1 MNIQNL
7 KYLLEIAESGSVTAA
22 AKVLYLS
29 QPRLSKILAETERE
43 YGVTIFRREN
53 NGLTPTEAGNRFLTI
68 ARDLVREAE
77 SRERQLYSVGRNDRA
92 RVSVTRLSY
101 ICDIFLNYM
110 LHWDKRKPL
119 RFFYEETDLL
129 TAIQNVYTGTSEL
142 AVAHVH
148 NGLLEAVRTQVEGHG
163 LALEQVGEIIP
174 HLVVRVGH
182 PLTRLSRPIRAEDLY
197 DKCFVL
203 YPDVEEVLPGVGRA
217 PSPAEQ
223 FIKNLDWSRI
233 GQIAYI
239 TSRGTFYDLLNQSNA
254 VAIGAQSVDNQERV
268 NQVVSLPFDPEFL
281 SGFDQDMT
289 GGVYAVTQPGR
300 TLSEPVAGFLELLR
314 EKRY

>member
-77 SRERQLYSVGRNDRA
+77 SRERQLYSVGQNDRA

-101 ICDIFLNYM
+101 ICDIFLDYL

-148 NGLLEAVRTQVEGHG
+148 NGLLEAVRTQAEGHG

-182 PLTRLSRPIRAEDLY
+182 PLTRLNRPIRGEDLY

-217 PSPAEQ
+217 PSPSEQ

-239 TSRGTFYDLLNQSNA
+239 TSRGTFYDLLTQSNA

-281 SGFDQDMT
+281 SGFEQEMT
-289 GGVYAVTQPGR
+289 GGIYAVTQPGR

>member
-77 SRERQLYSVGRNDRA
+77 SREQQLYSVGQNDRA

-101 ICDIFLNYM
+101 ICEIFLDYL
-110 LHWDKRKPL
+110 LHWDKSKPL

-182 PLTRLSRPIRAEDLY
+182 PLTRLNRPIRAEDLY

-233 GQIAYI
+233 GQIVYI
-239 TSRGTFYDLLNQSNA
+239 TSRGSFYDLLTQSNA

-281 SGFDQDMT
+281 SGFDQEMT

>member
-53 NGLTPTEAGNRFLTI
+53 NGMTPTGVGKRFLTI
-68 ARDLVREAE
+68 ARDLVQEAE
-77 SRERQLYSVGRNDRA
+77 SRERQLYSVGQDDRA

-101 ICDIFLNYM
+101 ICEIFLDYL
-110 LHWDKRKPL
+110 LHWDKSKPL

-182 PLTRLSRPIRAEDLY
+182 PLTRLNRPIRAEDLY

-239 TSRGTFYDLLNQSNA
+239 TSRGTFYDLLTQSNA

>member
-77 SRERQLYSVGRNDRA
+77 SRERQLYSVGQDDRA

-101 ICDIFLNYM
+101 ICEIFLDYL
-110 LHWDKRKPL
+110 LHWDKSKPL

-148 NGLLEAVRTQVEGHG
+148 NGLLEAVRTQAEGYG

-182 PLTRLSRPIRAEDLY
+182 PLTRLNRPIRAEDLY

-239 TSRGTFYDLLNQSNA
+239 TSRGSFYDLLTQSNA

>member
-77 SRERQLYSVGRNDRA
+77 SRERQLYSVGQNDRA

-101 ICDIFLNYM
+101 ICDIFLDY
-110 LHWDKRKPL
+110 LLQWDKRKPL

-148 NGLLEAVRTQVEGHG
+148 NGLLEAVRTQAEGHG

-182 PLTRLSRPIRAEDLY
+182 PLTRLNRPIRGEDLY

-239 TSRGTFYDLLNQSNA
+239 TSRGTFYDLLTQSNA

-289 GGVYAVTQPGR
+289 GGVYAVTQPDR

>member
-77 SRERQLYSVGRNDRA
+77 SREQQLYSVGQNDRA

-101 ICDIFLNYM
+101 ICEIFLDYL
-110 LHWDKRKPL
+110 LHWDKSKPL

-148 NGLLEAVRTQVEGHG
+148 NGLLEAVRTQAEGHG

-182 PLTRLSRPIRAEDLY
+182 PLTRLNRPIRAEDLY

-233 GQIAYI
+233 GQIVYI
-239 TSRGTFYDLLNQSNA
+239 TSRGSFYDLLTQSNA

>member
-77 SRERQLYSVGRNDRA
+77 SREQQLYSVGQNDRA

-101 ICDIFLNYM
+101 ICEIFLDYL
-110 LHWDKRKPL
+110 LHWDKSKPL

-148 NGLLEAVRTQVEGHG
+148 NGLLEAVRTQAEGHG

-182 PLTRLSRPIRAEDLY
+182 PLTRLNRPIRGEDLY
-197 DKCFVL
+197 DQCFVL

-233 GQIAYI
+233 GQIVYI
-239 TSRGTFYDLLNQSNA
+239 TSRGSFYDLLTQSNA

-281 SGFDQDMT
+281 SGFVRDMT
-289 GGVYAVTQPGR
+289 GGVYAITQPGR

>member
-77 SRERQLYSVGRNDRA
+77 SRERQLYSVGQNDRA

-101 ICDIFLNYM
+101 ICDIFLDY
-110 LHWDKRKPL
+110 LLQWDKRKPL

-129 TAIQNVYTGTSEL
+129 TAIQNVYTGTSEM

-148 NGLLEAVRTQVEGHG
+148 NGLLEAVRTQAEGHG

-182 PLTRLSRPIRAEDLY
+182 PLTRLNRPIRGEDLY

-239 TSRGTFYDLLNQSNA
+239 TSRGTFYDLLTQSNA

-281 SGFDQDMT
+281 SGFDQEMT

>member
-77 SRERQLYSVGRNDRA
+77 SREQQLYSVGQNDRA

-101 ICDIFLNYM
+101 ICEIFLDYL
-110 LHWDKRKPL
+110 LHWDKSKPL

-148 NGLLEAVRTQVEGHG
+148 NGLLEAARTQAEGHG

-182 PLTRLSRPIRAEDLY
+182 PLTRLNRPIRAEDLY

-217 PSPAEQ
+217 PSLSEQ

-233 GQIAYI
+233 GQIVYI
-239 TSRGTFYDLLNQSNA
+239 TSRGSFYDLLTQSNA

>member
-7 KYLLEIAESGSVTAA
+7 KYLLEIAERGSVTAA
-22 AKVLYLS
+22 AKALYLS

-43 YGVTIFRREN
+43 YGVTVFRREN
-53 NGLTPTEAGNRFLTI
+53 NGLTPTDAGRRFLTV

-77 SRERQLYSVGRNDRA
+77 CRERQLYAVGQADRA
-92 RVSVTRLSY
+92 KVSVTRLSY
-101 ICDIFLNYM
+101 TCDIFLDYL
-110 LHWDKRKPL
+110 LHWDKSKPL
-119 RFFYEETDLL
+119 RFFYEETDPH
-129 TAIQNVYTGTSEL
+129 TAIQNVCTGTSEL
-142 AVAHVH
+142 AVVHVH
-148 NGLLEAVRTQVEGHG
+148 NGLLEAVRAQAEGHG
-163 LALEQVGEIIP
+163 LALEQVAEIVP

-182 PLTRLSRPIRAEDLY
+182 PLTRLNRPIRGEDLY
-197 DKCFVL
+197 DQCFVL
-203 YPDVEEVLPGVGRA
+203 YPDVEEVLPGAGHA

-223 FIKNLDWSRI
+223 YMKNLDWSRI

-239 TSRGTFYDLLNQSNA
+239 TSRGTFYDLLTQSNA
-254 VAIGAQSVDNQERV
+254 VAIGAQSVENQERV

-281 SGFDQDMT
+281 SGFAQDMT
-289 GGVYAVTQPGR
+289 GGIYAVTQPGR

>member
-1 MNIQNL
+1 M
-7 KYLLEIAESGSVTAA
+7 
-22 AKVLYLS
+22 
-29 QPRLSKILAETERE
+29 
-43 YGVTIFRREN
+43 
-53 NGLTPTEAGNRFLTI
+53 
-68 ARDLVREAE
+68 
-77 SRERQLYSVGRNDRA
+77 
-92 RVSVTRLSY
+92 
-101 ICDIFLNYM
+101 
-110 LHWDKRKPL
+110 
-119 RFFYEETDLL
+119 
-129 TAIQNVYTGTSEL
+129 
-142 AVAHVH
+142 H
-148 NGLLEAVRTQVEGHG
+148 NGLLEAVRTQAEGHG

-182 PLTRLSRPIRAEDLY
+182 PLTRLNRPIRAEDLY
-197 DKCFVL
+197 DQCFVI

-217 PSPAEQ
+217 HSPADQ

-233 GQIAYI
+233 GQIVYI
-239 TSRGTFYDLLNQSNA
+239 TSRGSFYDLLTQSNA

-281 SGFDQDMT
+281 SGFDQEMT

>member
-77 SRERQLYSVGRNDRA
+77 SRERQLYSVGQNDRA

-101 ICDIFLNYM
+101 ICDIFLDYL

-148 NGLLEAVRTQVEGHG
+148 NGLLEAVRTQAEGHG

-182 PLTRLSRPIRAEDLY
+182 PLTRLNRPIRGEDLY

-239 TSRGTFYDLLNQSNA
+239 TSRGTFYDLLTQSNA

>member
-77 SRERQLYSVGRNDRA
+77 SRERQLYSVGQNDRA

-101 ICDIFLNYM
+101 ICDIFMEYL
-110 LHWDKRKPL
+110 LHWDKSKPL

-268 NQVVSLPFDPEFL
+268 NQVVSLPYDPEFL
-281 SGFDQDMT
+281 SGFEQEMT
-289 GGVYAVTQPGR
+289 GGIYAVTQPDR

>member
-77 SRERQLYSVGRNDRA
+77 SREQQLYSVGQNDRA

-101 ICDIFLNYM
+101 ICEIFLDYL
-110 LHWDKRKPL
+110 LHWDKSKPL

-148 NGLLEAVRTQVEGHG
+148 NGLLEAVRTQAEGHG

-182 PLTRLSRPIRAEDLY
+182 PLTRLNRPIRAEDLY

-233 GQIAYI
+233 GQIVYI
-239 TSRGTFYDLLNQSNA
+239 TSRGSFYDLLTQSNA

-281 SGFDQDMT
+281 SGFVRDMT

>member
-77 SRERQLYSVGRNDRA
+77 SRERQLYSVGQDDRA

-101 ICDIFLNYM
+101 ICDIFLDYL

-148 NGLLEAVRTQVEGHG
+148 NGLLEAVRTQAEGHG

-182 PLTRLSRPIRAEDLY
+182 PLTRLNRPIRGEDLY

-239 TSRGTFYDLLNQSNA
+239 TSRGTFYDLLTQSNA

>member
-77 SRERQLYSVGRNDRA
+77 SRERQLYSVGQNGRA

-101 ICDIFLNYM
+101 ICDIFMEYL
-110 LHWDKRKPL
+110 LHWDKSKPL

-148 NGLLEAVRTQVEGHG
+148 NGLLEAVRTQAEGHG

-239 TSRGTFYDLLNQSNA
+239 TSRGTFYDLLN
-254 VAIGAQSVDNQERV
+254 
-268 NQVVSLPFDPEFL
+268 
-281 SGFDQDMT
+281 
-289 GGVYAVTQPGR
+289 
-300 TLSEPVAGFLELLR
+300 
-314 EKRY
+314 